1 MEDVRLIL
9 SALWVSV
16 TFCSVFEAILGYV
29 KPGYLA
35 GVMSGEMDGI
45 QVTQVVMVGN
55 AIMMVIKSVMFFLSL
70 TIPYPIIRW
79 TNIIPGILFIGII
92 LMTLGYYFTN
102 NIQTWIYYYIFA
114 ATEIVLYTLIIWYAW
129 KW

>member
-1 MEDVRLIL
+1 MEDVRLIF
-9 SALWVSV
+9 SALWVAV
-16 TFCSVFEAILGYV
+16 TFCSVFEAILGFV

-35 GVMSGEMDGI
+35 GVMAGEIDGI
-45 QVTQVVMVGN
+45 QVTQIVMVGN

-79 TNIIPGILFIGII
+79 TNIILAIFFIGIF
-92 LMTLGYYFTN
+92 LMQFGYYFTN
-102 NIQTWIYYYIFA
+102 NVPPWAYYYVFVA
-114 ATEIVLYTLIIWYAW
+114 AEIVFYALIIWYAW